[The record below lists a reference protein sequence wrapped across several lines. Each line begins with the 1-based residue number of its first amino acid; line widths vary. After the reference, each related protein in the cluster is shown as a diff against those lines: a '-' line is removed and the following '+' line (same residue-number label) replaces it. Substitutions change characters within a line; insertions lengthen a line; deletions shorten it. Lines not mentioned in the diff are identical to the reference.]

1 MISILIFYFYNCR
14 CPGGLDSTTPIRH
27 EDNEPSGD
35 LHSTYVAWG
44 YLLVFS

>member
-1 MISILIFYFYNCR
+1 MISILIFYFFLFYTCW

-35 LHSTYVAWG
+35 LLSTYIAWG
-44 YLLVFS
+44 TY